1 MIIKVKKIIV
11 GCVLL
16 LSFSITFTPILID
29 SLLLIIASILSA
41 LVLYKEKK
49 SVIKFFKTYYF
60 LLAFYLILIIGLSY
74 SENLSK
80 GFNQLEKKLT
90 FIILPFIFFSIK
102 ETIKSKQVI
111 TFFCYGVLFG
121 AIFCD
126 LNALINQGVFLQ
138 SSYSNLLSPLDIDP
152 TYMSMYC
159 LLSIVFFFNDIQF
172 NTTIIKR
179 FINVFI
185 LLYLTYFLLRL
196 GSKIA
201 ILLILVIAIL
211 LILNKLKHKS
221 KKEILILC
229 AVIVVIGLISYIL
242 PITYN
247 RFYAP
252 ILDNN
257 LDFYQLKMKF
267 FNERYYAWKCSIEAI
282 NLKSIWFGYGT
293 GDDIKVLQDCYIN
306 YKREYVLNSHNIYFS
321 SIIKTGILGL
331 LSLLLL
337 IFKGLKS
344 KKIIYIG
351 FSLIIL
357 FTGLTESL
365 LERQK
370 GVIFF
375 TLICTLILTDLQ
387 IKNKDKCVE

>member
-16 LSFSITFTPILID
+16 LCFSITLTPILVD
-29 SLLLIIASILSA
+29 SLLLIITTTLSA

-49 SVIKFFKTYYF
+49 SVIKFLKTYHP
-60 LLAFYLILIIGLSY
+60 LLAFYLILIIGLLY

-90 FIILPFIFFSIK
+90 FIILPFVFFSIN

-121 AIFCD
+121 AVFCD

-159 LLSIVFFFNDIQF
+159 LLSIVFFFNDIQLK
-172 NTTIIKR
+172 TTLKQR
-179 FINVFI
+179 LINISI
-185 LLYLTYFLLRL
+185 LIYLTYFLLRL
-196 GSKIA
+196 GSKIGL
-201 ILLILVIAIL
+201 LLILVIAIL
-211 LILNKLKHKS
+211 LIINKLKNKS
-221 KKEILILC
+221 KKTVLILC
-229 AVIVVIGLISYIL
+229 TVIVVVGLISYTL

-252 ILDNN
+252 VLNNN

-282 NLKSIWFGYGT
+282 NFKSIWFGYGT
-293 GDDIKVLQDCYIN
+293 GDDIKVLQECYLT
-306 YKREYVLNSHNIYFS
+306 YRREYVLNSHNIYFS

-331 LSLLLL
+331 LALLLL
-337 IFKGLKS
+337 IFKGFKS

-387 IKNKDKCVE
+387 IKNKDKCAE